1 MEINSLATSVKMVF
15 GLAIALVPC
24 VAITAIMVDGNYILA
39 ISVSLCF
46 LLLGALMSRGQ
57 RLLTT
62 IGAALA
68 LLGQAIA
75 LNGAFQGHAWQIDS
89 HMLYFALLASLVIL
103 RSIPV
108 LLFAAAVV
116 AIHHASLSILM
127 PTLIYPSGGLWD
139 NIERTLLHAGVV
151 ILETG
156 ALVITVLQ
164 LKRLQKEMQ
173 SKTDE
178 VLQSLVLSD
187 AARKEAQLSQR
198 QAEEAKQE
206 AQLARERAEAT
217 VLQLEA
223 AEVTRRSAEVE
234 KRKIQKE
241 HIERDQ
247 AKSQEQAMVVEAL
260 RIGLRRLG
268 TGDLTARISRSL
280 PKEYDELRDG
290 FNAAIRSLEEMV
302 SEVAMRS
309 MQMDAEIHEISMSTN
324 DLALQTE
331 QQAMTLGSTSLALD
345 ALTRIVKEN
354 ADSVEK
360 VNASSQTAQSSAR
373 QSGEIVSDASVA
385 MELIKAE
392 AQEIAKIVEVIDAI
406 SFQTNLLA
414 LNAGVE
420 AARAGDAGRGF
431 AVVASEVRALAQR
444 SAESATDIRTII
456 SRSEGQVANGSD
468 KISDSV
474 SALEKVVAGVQAIT
488 EKMELIASSTQQQ
501 SMEISSV
508 NASVG
513 DLGTATQRNAARFEQ
528 TNAACLS
535 LAQNASTLR
544 ELTERFKTAKAERE
558 TWKVA

>member
-1 MEINSLATSVKMVF
+1 MEMNSLATSVKMVF

-24 VAITAIMVDGNYILA
+24 VAIAAIMVGGNYIWA

-46 LLLGALMSRGQ
+46 LLLGAIMARGQ

-62 IGAALA
+62 IGAAMA
-68 LLGQAIA
+68 LIGQAIA
-75 LNGAFQGHAWQIDS
+75 LNGAFQGHPWQIDS

-103 RSIPV
+103 RSVPALI
-108 LLFAAAVV
+108 FAAGVI
-116 AIHHASLSILM
+116 AIHHASLSVLM
-127 PTLIYPSGGLWD
+127 PTLIYPSGGIWD
-139 NIERTLLHAGVV
+139 NIERTLLHAGIVL
-151 ILETG
+151 LETM
-156 ALVITVLQ
+156 ALVITVQQ
-164 LKRLQKEMQ
+164 LMRLQKAMAL
-173 SKTDE
+173 KADE
-178 VLQSLVLSD
+178 LLASLALSD
-187 AARKEAQLSQR
+187 AARREAQLSQK
-198 QAEEAKQE
+198 QAESAKQE
-206 AQLARERAEAT
+206 AQLAQERAEAT

-223 AEVTRRSAEVE
+223 AEVTRLSAEAE
-234 KRKIQKE
+234 NRKIQKD
-241 HIERDQ
+241 HIEHDQ
-247 AKSQEQAMVVEAL
+247 AKSQEQAQVVEAL
-260 RIGLRRLG
+260 RVGLRRLE

-290 FNAAIRSLEEMV
+290 FNAAVRSLEEMV
-302 SEVAMRS
+302 SEVAVRS
-309 MQMDAEIHEISMSTN
+309 MQMDAEIHEISISTN

-331 QQAMTLGSTSLALD
+331 QQAMTLGSTSLALE

-354 ADSVEK
+354 ADSVEE
-360 VNASSQTAQSSAR
+360 VNGSSQTAQLSAK
-373 QSGEIVSDASVA
+373 QSGEIVLDASVA
-385 MELIKAE
+385 MQLIMAE

-444 SAESATDIRTII
+444 SAESATGIRTII
-456 SRSEGQVANGSD
+456 SRSEEQVANGSN

-474 SALEKVVAGVQAIT
+474 SALEKVVAGVQVIT
-488 EKMELIASSTQQQ
+488 EKMELIAGSTQQQ
-501 SMEISSV
+501 SAEISSV
-508 NASVG
+508 NVSVG

-544 ELTERFKTAKAERE
+544 ELTERFRTSKAETGSLR
-558 TWKVA
+558 VA

>member
-1 MEINSLATSVKMVF
+1 MEINSLRASVKMVF
-15 GLAIALVPC
+15 ALAIALVPC
-24 VAITAIMVDGNYILA
+24 VLIAAFMVGGNYIWA
-39 ISVSLCF
+39 VSVSLCF
-46 LLLGALMSRGQ
+46 LVFGALMARGQ

-68 LLGQAIA
+68 LMGQAIA

-103 RSIPV
+103 RSIPA
-108 LLFAAAVV
+108 LLFAAAII
-116 AIHHASLSILM
+116 ALHHASLSVLM
-127 PTLIYPSGGLWD
+127 PSLIYPTGGLWE
-139 NIERTLLHAGVV
+139 NIERTLLHAGIVV
-151 ILETG
+151 LETV

-164 LKRLQKEMQ
+164 LVRLERATQL
-173 SKTDE
+173 KTNE
-178 VLQSLVLSD
+178 LLESLAVSD
-187 AARKEAQLSQR
+187 AARKEAQLSQK
-198 QAEEAKQE
+198 QAEEAKQD
-206 AQLARERAEAT
+206 AQQAQERAEAT

-223 AEVTRRSAEVE
+223 AEVTRQSAEIE
-234 KRKIQKE
+234 KHKIQKN
-241 HIERDQ
+241 HDERDK
-247 AKSQEQAMVVEAL
+247 AKSQEQALVVEAL
-260 RIGLRRLG
+260 RIALRRLG

-290 FNAAIRSLEEMV
+290 FNAAVRSLEEMV
-302 SEVAMRS
+302 SEVATRS

-331 QQAMTLGSTSLALD
+331 QQAMTLGSTSLALG

-354 ADSVEK
+354 ADSVDE
-360 VNASSQTAQSSAR
+360 VNGSSQSAQLSAK

-385 MELIKAE
+385 MQLVMGE

-456 SRSEGQVANGSD
+456 SRSEEQVARGSN

-474 SALEKVVAGVQAIT
+474 SALEKVVAAVQGIT
-488 EKMELIASSTQQQ
+488 ERMELIAGSTQQQ
-501 SMEISSV
+501 SVEISSV

-513 DLGTATQRNAARFEQ
+513 DLGAATQRNAAQFEQ

-544 ELTERFKTAKAERE
+544 ELTERFKTAKTEME
-558 TWKVA
+558 NWKVA

>member
-1 MEINSLATSVKMVF
+1 MEINSLRASVKMVF
-15 GLAIALVPC
+15 ALAIALVPC
-24 VAITAIMVDGNYILA
+24 VLIAAFMVGGNYIWA
-39 ISVSLCF
+39 VSVSLCF
-46 LLLGALMSRGQ
+46 LVFGALMARGQ

-68 LLGQAIA
+68 LMGQAIA

-103 RSIPV
+103 RSIPA
-108 LLFAAAVV
+108 LLFAAAII
-116 AIHHASLSILM
+116 ALHHASLSVLM
-127 PTLIYPSGGLWD
+127 PSLIYPTGGLWE
-139 NIERTLLHAGVV
+139 NIERTLLHAGIVV
-151 ILETG
+151 LETV

-164 LKRLQKEMQ
+164 LVRLERATQL
-173 SKTDE
+173 KTNE
-178 VLQSLVLSD
+178 LLESLAVSD
-187 AARKEAQLSQR
+187 AARKEAQLSQK
-198 QAEEAKQE
+198 QAEEAKQD
-206 AQLARERAEAT
+206 AQQAQEQAEAT

-223 AEVTRRSAEVE
+223 AEVTRQSAEIE
-234 KRKIQKE
+234 KHKIQKN
-241 HIERDQ
+241 HDERDK
-247 AKSQEQAMVVEAL
+247 AKSQEQALVVEAL
-260 RIGLRRLG
+260 RIALRRLG

-290 FNAAIRSLEEMV
+290 FNAAVRSLEEMV
-302 SEVAMRS
+302 SEVATRS

-331 QQAMTLGSTSLALD
+331 QQAMTLGSTSLALG

-354 ADSVEK
+354 ADSVDE
-360 VNASSQTAQSSAR
+360 VNGSSQSAQLSAK

-385 MELIKAE
+385 MQLVMGE

-456 SRSEGQVANGSD
+456 SRSEEQVARGSN

-474 SALEKVVAGVQAIT
+474 SALEKVVAAVQGIT
-488 EKMELIASSTQQQ
+488 ERMELIAGSTQQQ
-501 SMEISSV
+501 SVEISSV

-513 DLGTATQRNAARFEQ
+513 DLGAATQRNAAQFEQ

-544 ELTERFKTAKAERE
+544 ELTERFKTAKTEME
-558 TWKVA
+558 NWKVA

>member
-1 MEINSLATSVKMVF
+1 MEINSLRASVKMVF
-15 GLAIALVPC
+15 ALAIALVPC
-24 VAITAIMVDGNYILA
+24 VLIAAFVVGGNYIWA
-39 ISVSLCF
+39 VSVSLCF
-46 LLLGALMSRGQ
+46 LVFGALMARGQ

-68 LLGQAIA
+68 LMGQAIA

-103 RSIPV
+103 RSIPA
-108 LLFAAAVV
+108 LLFAAAII
-116 AIHHASLSILM
+116 ALHHASLSVLM
-127 PTLIYPSGGLWD
+127 PSLIYPTGGLWE
-139 NIERTLLHAGVV
+139 NIERTLLHAGIVV
-151 ILETG
+151 LETV

-164 LKRLQKEMQ
+164 LVRLERATQL
-173 SKTDE
+173 KTNE
-178 VLQSLVLSD
+178 LLESLAVSD
-187 AARKEAQLSQR
+187 AARKEAQLSQK
-198 QAEEAKQE
+198 QAEEAKQD
-206 AQLARERAEAT
+206 AQQAQERAEAT

-223 AEVTRRSAEVE
+223 AEVTRQSAEIE
-234 KRKIQKE
+234 KHKIQKN
-241 HIERDQ
+241 HDERDK
-247 AKSQEQAMVVEAL
+247 AKSQEQALVVEAL
-260 RIGLRRLG
+260 RIALRRLG

-290 FNAAIRSLEEMV
+290 FNAAVRSLEEMV
-302 SEVAMRS
+302 SEVATRS

-331 QQAMTLGSTSLALD
+331 QQAMTLGSTSLALG

-354 ADSVEK
+354 ADSVDE
-360 VNASSQTAQSSAR
+360 VNGSSQSAQLSAK

-385 MELIKAE
+385 MQLVMGE

-456 SRSEGQVANGSD
+456 SRSEEQVARGSN

-474 SALEKVVAGVQAIT
+474 SALEKVVAAVQGIT
-488 EKMELIASSTQQQ
+488 ERMELIAGSTQQQ
-501 SMEISSV
+501 SVEISSV

-513 DLGTATQRNAARFEQ
+513 DLGAATQRNAAQFEQ

-544 ELTERFKTAKAERE
+544 ELTERFKTAKTEME
-558 TWKVA
+558 NWKVA

>member
-1 MEINSLATSVKMVF
+1 
-15 GLAIALVPC
+15 
-24 VAITAIMVDGNYILA
+24 
-39 ISVSLCF
+39 
-46 LLLGALMSRGQ
+46 
-57 RLLTT
+57 
-62 IGAALA
+62 
-68 LLGQAIA
+68 
-75 LNGAFQGHAWQIDS
+75 
-89 HMLYFALLASLVIL
+89 
-103 RSIPV
+103 
-108 LLFAAAVV
+108 
-116 AIHHASLSILM
+116 LM
-127 PTLIYPSGGLWD
+127 PSLIYPTGGLWE
-139 NIERTLLHAGVV
+139 NIERTLLHAGIVV
-151 ILETG
+151 LETV

-164 LKRLQKEMQ
+164 LVRLERATQL
-173 SKTDE
+173 KTNE
-178 VLQSLVLSD
+178 LLESLAVSD
-187 AARKEAQLSQR
+187 AARKEAQLSQK
-198 QAEEAKQE
+198 QAEEAKQD
-206 AQLARERAEAT
+206 AQQAQERAEAT

-223 AEVTRRSAEVE
+223 AEVTRQSAEIE
-234 KRKIQKE
+234 KHKIQKN
-241 HIERDQ
+241 HDERDK
-247 AKSQEQAMVVEAL
+247 AKSQEQALVVEAL
-260 RIGLRRLG
+260 RIALRRLG

-290 FNAAIRSLEEMV
+290 FNAAVRSLEEMV
-302 SEVAMRS
+302 SEVATRS

-331 QQAMTLGSTSLALD
+331 QQAMTLGSTSLALG

-354 ADSVEK
+354 ADSVDE
-360 VNASSQTAQSSAR
+360 VNGSSQSAQLSAK

-385 MELIKAE
+385 MQLVMGE

-456 SRSEGQVANGSD
+456 SRSEEQVAKGSN

-474 SALEKVVAGVQAIT
+474 SALEKVVAAVQGIT
-488 EKMELIASSTQQQ
+488 ERMELIAGSTQQQ
-501 SMEISSV
+501 SVEISSV

-513 DLGTATQRNAARFEQ
+513 DLGAATQRNAAQFEQ

-544 ELTERFKTAKAERE
+544 ELTERFKTAKTEME
-558 TWKVA
+558 NWKVA

>member
-1 MEINSLATSVKMVF
+1 MVF
-15 GLAIALVPC
+15 ALAIALVPC
-24 VAITAIMVDGNYILA
+24 VLVAAFMVGGNYIWA
-39 ISVSLCF
+39 VSVSLCF
-46 LLLGALMSRGQ
+46 LVFGALMARGQ

-68 LLGQAIA
+68 LMGQAIA

-103 RSIPV
+103 RSIPA
-108 LLFAAAVV
+108 LLFAAAII
-116 AIHHASLSILM
+116 ALHHASLSVLM
-127 PTLIYPSGGLWD
+127 PSLIYPTGGLWD
-139 NIERTLLHAGVV
+139 NIERTLLHAGIVV
-151 ILETG
+151 LETV

-164 LKRLQKEMQ
+164 LVRLERATQL
-173 SKTDE
+173 KTNE
-178 VLQSLVLSD
+178 LLESLAVSD
-187 AARKEAQLSQR
+187 AARKEAQLSQK
-198 QAEEAKQE
+198 QAEEAKQD
-206 AQLARERAEAT
+206 AQQAQERAEAT

-223 AEVTRRSAEVE
+223 AEVTRQSAEIE
-234 KRKIQKE
+234 KHKIQKN
-241 HIERDQ
+241 HDERDK
-247 AKSQEQAMVVEAL
+247 AKSQEQALVVEAL
-260 RIGLRRLG
+260 RIALRRLG

-290 FNAAIRSLEEMV
+290 FNAAVRSLEEMV
-302 SEVAMRS
+302 SEVATRS

-331 QQAMTLGSTSLALD
+331 QQAMTLGSTSLALG

-354 ADSVEK
+354 ADSVDE
-360 VNASSQTAQSSAR
+360 VNGSSQSAQLSAK

-385 MELIKAE
+385 MQLVMGE

-456 SRSEGQVANGSD
+456 SRSEEQVAKGSN

-474 SALEKVVAGVQAIT
+474 SALEKVVAAVQGIT
-488 EKMELIASSTQQQ
+488 ERMELIAGSTQQQ
-501 SMEISSV
+501 SVEISSV

-513 DLGTATQRNAARFEQ
+513 DLGAATQRNAAQFEQ

-544 ELTERFKTAKAERE
+544 ELTERFKTAKTEME
-558 TWKVA
+558 NWKVA

>member
-1 MEINSLATSVKMVF
+1 MEINSLRASVKMVF
-15 GLAIALVPC
+15 ALAIALVPC
-24 VAITAIMVDGNYILA
+24 VLIAAFMVGGNYIWA
-39 ISVSLCF
+39 VSVSLCF
-46 LLLGALMSRGQ
+46 LVFGALMARGQ

-68 LLGQAIA
+68 LMGQAIA

-103 RSIPV
+103 RSIPA
-108 LLFAAAVV
+108 LLFAAAII
-116 AIHHASLSILM
+116 ALHHASLSVLM
-127 PTLIYPSGGLWD
+127 PSLIYPTGGLWE
-139 NIERTLLHAGVV
+139 NIERTLLHAGIVV
-151 ILETG
+151 LETV

-164 LKRLQKEMQ
+164 LVRLERATQL
-173 SKTDE
+173 KTNE
-178 VLQSLVLSD
+178 LLESLAVSD
-187 AARKEAQLSQR
+187 AARKEAQLSQK
-198 QAEEAKQE
+198 QAEEAKQD
-206 AQLARERAEAT
+206 AQQAQERAEAT

-223 AEVTRRSAEVE
+223 AEVTRQSAEVE
-234 KRKIQKE
+234 KHKIQKN
-241 HIERDQ
+241 HDERDK
-247 AKSQEQAMVVEAL
+247 AKSQEQALVVEAL
-260 RIGLRRLG
+260 RIALRRLG

-290 FNAAIRSLEEMV
+290 FNAAVRSLEEMV
-302 SEVAMRS
+302 SEVATRS

-331 QQAMTLGSTSLALD
+331 QQAMTLGSTSLALG

-354 ADSVEK
+354 ADSVDE
-360 VNASSQTAQSSAR
+360 VNGSSQSAQLSAK

-385 MELIKAE
+385 MQLVMGE

-456 SRSEGQVANGSD
+456 SRSEEQVAKGSN

-474 SALEKVVAGVQAIT
+474 SALEKVVAAVQGIT
-488 EKMELIASSTQQQ
+488 ERMELIAGSTQQQ
-501 SMEISSV
+501 SVEISSV

-513 DLGTATQRNAARFEQ
+513 DLGAATQRNAAQFEQ

-544 ELTERFKTAKAERE
+544 ELTERFKTAKTEME
-558 TWKVA
+558 NWKVA

>member
-1 MEINSLATSVKMVF
+1 MVF
-15 GLAIALVPC
+15 ALAIALVPC
-24 VAITAIMVDGNYILA
+24 VLIAAFMVGGNYIWA
-39 ISVSLCF
+39 VSVSLCF
-46 LLLGALMSRGQ
+46 LVFGALMARGQ

-68 LLGQAIA
+68 LMGQAIA

-103 RSIPV
+103 RSIPA
-108 LLFAAAVV
+108 LLFAAAII
-116 AIHHASLSILM
+116 ALHHASLSVLM
-127 PTLIYPSGGLWD
+127 PSLIYPTGGLWE
-139 NIERTLLHAGVV
+139 NIERTLLHAGIVV
-151 ILETG
+151 LETV

-164 LKRLQKEMQ
+164 LVSLERATQL
-173 SKTDE
+173 KTNE
-178 VLQSLVLSD
+178 LLESLAVSD
-187 AARKEAQLSQR
+187 AARKEAQLSQK
-198 QAEEAKQE
+198 QAEEAKQD
-206 AQLARERAEAT
+206 AQQAQERAEAT

-223 AEVTRRSAEVE
+223 AEVTRQSAEIE
-234 KRKIQKE
+234 KHKIQKN
-241 HIERDQ
+241 HDERDK
-247 AKSQEQAMVVEAL
+247 AKSQEQALVVEAL
-260 RIGLRRLG
+260 RIALRRLG

-290 FNAAIRSLEEMV
+290 FNAAVRSLEEMV
-302 SEVAMRS
+302 SEVATRS

-331 QQAMTLGSTSLALD
+331 QQAMTLGSTSLALG

-354 ADSVEK
+354 ADSVDE
-360 VNASSQTAQSSAR
+360 VNGSSQSAQLSAK

-385 MELIKAE
+385 MQLVMGE

-456 SRSEGQVANGSD
+456 SRSEEQVARGSN

-474 SALEKVVAGVQAIT
+474 SALEKVVAAVQGIT
-488 EKMELIASSTQQQ
+488 ERMELIAGSTQQQ
-501 SMEISSV
+501 SVEISSV

-513 DLGTATQRNAARFEQ
+513 DLGAATQRNAAQFEQ

-544 ELTERFKTAKAERE
+544 ELTERFKTAKTEME
-558 TWKVA
+558 NWKVA

>member
-1 MEINSLATSVKMVF
+1 MEINSLRASVKMVF
-15 GLAIALVPC
+15 ALAIALVPC
-24 VAITAIMVDGNYILA
+24 VVIAAFLVGGNYIWA
-39 ISVSLCF
+39 VSVSLCF
-46 LLLGALMSRGQ
+46 LVFGALMARGQ

-68 LLGQAIA
+68 LMGQAIA

-103 RSIPV
+103 RSIPA
-108 LLFAAAVV
+108 LLFAAAII
-116 AIHHASLSILM
+116 ALHHASLSVLM
-127 PTLIYPSGGLWD
+127 PSLIYPTGGLWE
-139 NIERTLLHAGVV
+139 NIERTLLHAGIVV
-151 ILETG
+151 LETV

-164 LKRLQKEMQ
+164 LVRLERATQL
-173 SKTDE
+173 KTNE
-178 VLQSLVLSD
+178 LLESLAVSD
-187 AARKEAQLSQR
+187 AARKEAQLSQK
-198 QAEEAKQE
+198 QAEEAKQD
-206 AQLARERAEAT
+206 AQQAQERAEAT

-223 AEVTRRSAEVE
+223 AEVTRQSAEIE
-234 KRKIQKE
+234 KHKIQKN
-241 HIERDQ
+241 HDERDKE
-247 AKSQEQAMVVEAL
+247 KSQEQALVVEAL
-260 RIGLRRLG
+260 RIALRRLG

-290 FNAAIRSLEEMV
+290 FNAAVRSLEEMV
-302 SEVAMRS
+302 SEVATRS

-331 QQAMTLGSTSLALD
+331 QQAMTLGSTSLALG

-354 ADSVEK
+354 ADSVDE
-360 VNASSQTAQSSAR
+360 VNGSSQSAQLSAK

-385 MELIKAE
+385 MQLVMGE

-456 SRSEGQVANGSD
+456 SRSEEQVARGSN

-474 SALEKVVAGVQAIT
+474 SALEKVVAAVQGIT
-488 EKMELIASSTQQQ
+488 ERMELIAGSTQQQ
-501 SMEISSV
+501 SVEISSV

-513 DLGTATQRNAARFEQ
+513 DLGAATQRNAAQFEQ

-544 ELTERFKTAKAERE
+544 ELTERFKTAKTEME
-558 TWKVA
+558 NWKVA

>member
-1 MEINSLATSVKMVF
+1 MEINSLRASVKMVF
-15 GLAIALVPC
+15 ALAIALVPC
-24 VAITAIMVDGNYILA
+24 VLVAAFMVGGNYIWA
-39 ISVSLCF
+39 VSVSLCF
-46 LLLGALMSRGQ
+46 LVFGALMARGQ

-68 LLGQAIA
+68 LMGQAIA

-103 RSIPV
+103 RSIPA
-108 LLFAAAVV
+108 LLFAAAII
-116 AIHHASLSILM
+116 ALHHASLSVLM
-127 PTLIYPSGGLWD
+127 PSLIYPTGGLWD
-139 NIERTLLHAGVV
+139 NIERTLLHAGIVV
-151 ILETG
+151 LETV

-164 LKRLQKEMQ
+164 LVRLERATQL
-173 SKTDE
+173 KTNE
-178 VLQSLVLSD
+178 LLESLAVSD
-187 AARKEAQLSQR
+187 AARKEAQLSQK
-198 QAEEAKQE
+198 QAEEAKQD
-206 AQLARERAEAT
+206 AQQAQERAEAT

-223 AEVTRRSAEVE
+223 AEVTRQSAEIE
-234 KRKIQKE
+234 KHKIQKN
-241 HIERDQ
+241 HDERDK
-247 AKSQEQAMVVEAL
+247 AKSQEQALVVEAL
-260 RIGLRRLG
+260 RIALRRLG

-290 FNAAIRSLEEMV
+290 FNAAVRSLEEMV
-302 SEVAMRS
+302 SEVATRS

-331 QQAMTLGSTSLALD
+331 QQAMTLGSTSLALG

-354 ADSVEK
+354 ADSVDE
-360 VNASSQTAQSSAR
+360 VNGSSQSAQLSAK

-385 MELIKAE
+385 MQLVMGE

-456 SRSEGQVANGSD
+456 SRSEEQVAKGSN

-474 SALEKVVAGVQAIT
+474 SALEKVVAAVQGIT
-488 EKMELIASSTQQQ
+488 ERMELIAGSTQQQ
-501 SMEISSV
+501 SVEISSV

-513 DLGTATQRNAARFEQ
+513 DLGAATQRNAAQFEQ

-544 ELTERFKTAKAERE
+544 ELTERFKTAKTEME
-558 TWKVA
+558 NWKVA

>member
-1 MEINSLATSVKMVF
+1 MEINSLRASVKMVF
-15 GLAIALVPC
+15 ALAIALVPC
-24 VAITAIMVDGNYILA
+24 VLIAAFMVGGNYIWA
-39 ISVSLCF
+39 VSVSLCF
-46 LLLGALMSRGQ
+46 LVFGALMARGQ

-68 LLGQAIA
+68 LMGQAIA

-103 RSIPV
+103 RSIPA
-108 LLFAAAVV
+108 LLFAAAII
-116 AIHHASLSILM
+116 ALHHASLSVLM
-127 PTLIYPSGGLWD
+127 PSLIYPTGGLWE
-139 NIERTLLHAGVV
+139 NIERTLLHAGIVV
-151 ILETG
+151 LETV

-164 LKRLQKEMQ
+164 LVRLERATQL
-173 SKTDE
+173 KTNE
-178 VLQSLVLSD
+178 LLESLAVSD
-187 AARKEAQLSQR
+187 AARKEAQLSQK
-198 QAEEAKQE
+198 QAEEAKQD
-206 AQLARERAEAT
+206 AQQAQERAEAT

-223 AEVTRRSAEVE
+223 AEVTRQSAEIE
-234 KRKIQKE
+234 KHKIQKN
-241 HIERDQ
+241 HDERDK
-247 AKSQEQAMVVEAL
+247 AKSQEQALVVEAL
-260 RIGLRRLG
+260 RIALRRLG

-290 FNAAIRSLEEMV
+290 FNAAVRSLEEMV
-302 SEVAMRS
+302 SEVATRS

-331 QQAMTLGSTSLALD
+331 QQAMTLGSTSLALG

-354 ADSVEK
+354 ADSVDE
-360 VNASSQTAQSSAR
+360 VNGSSQSAQLSAK

-385 MELIKAE
+385 MQLVMGE

-456 SRSEGQVANGSD
+456 SRSEEQVAKGSN

-474 SALEKVVAGVQAIT
+474 SALEKVVAAVQGIT
-488 EKMELIASSTQQQ
+488 ERMELIAGSTQQQ
-501 SMEISSV
+501 SVEISSV

-513 DLGTATQRNAARFEQ
+513 DLGAATQRNAAQFEQ

-544 ELTERFKTAKAERE
+544 ELTERFKTAKTEME
-558 TWKVA
+558 NWKVA

>member
-1 MEINSLATSVKMVF
+1 MEINSLRASVKMVF
-15 GLAIALVPC
+15 ALAIALVPC
-24 VAITAIMVDGNYILA
+24 VVIAAFLVGGNYIWA
-39 ISVSLCF
+39 VSVSLCF
-46 LLLGALMSRGQ
+46 LVFGALMARGQ

-68 LLGQAIA
+68 LMGQAIA

-103 RSIPV
+103 RSIPA
-108 LLFAAAVV
+108 LLFAAAII
-116 AIHHASLSILM
+116 ALHHASLSVLM
-127 PTLIYPSGGLWD
+127 PSLIYPTGGLWE
-139 NIERTLLHAGVV
+139 NIERTLLHAGIVV
-151 ILETG
+151 LETV

-164 LKRLQKEMQ
+164 LVRLERATQL
-173 SKTDE
+173 KTNE
-178 VLQSLVLSD
+178 LLESLAVSD
-187 AARKEAQLSQR
+187 AARKEAQLSQK
-198 QAEEAKQE
+198 QAEEAKQD
-206 AQLARERAEAT
+206 AQQAQERAEAT

-223 AEVTRRSAEVE
+223 AEVTRQSAEVE
-234 KRKIQKE
+234 KHKIQKN
-241 HIERDQ
+241 HDERDK
-247 AKSQEQAMVVEAL
+247 AKSQEQALVVEAL
-260 RIGLRRLG
+260 RIALRRLG

-290 FNAAIRSLEEMV
+290 FNAAVRSLEEMV
-302 SEVAMRS
+302 SEVATRS

-331 QQAMTLGSTSLALD
+331 QQAMTLGSTSLALG

-354 ADSVEK
+354 ADSVDE
-360 VNASSQTAQSSAR
+360 VNGSSQSAQLSAK

-385 MELIKAE
+385 MQLVMGE

-456 SRSEGQVANGSD
+456 SRSEEQVARGSN

-474 SALEKVVAGVQAIT
+474 SALEKVVAAVQGIT
-488 EKMELIASSTQQQ
+488 ERMELIAGSTQQQ
-501 SMEISSV
+501 SVEISSV

-513 DLGTATQRNAARFEQ
+513 DLGAATQRNAAQFEQ

-544 ELTERFKTAKAERE
+544 ELTERFKTAKTEME
-558 TWKVA
+558 NWKVA

>member
-1 MEINSLATSVKMVF
+1 MEINSLRASVKMVF
-15 GLAIALVPC
+15 ALAIALVPC
-24 VAITAIMVDGNYILA
+24 VLIAAFVVGGNYIWA
-39 ISVSLCF
+39 VSVSLCF
-46 LLLGALMSRGQ
+46 LVFGALMARGQ

-68 LLGQAIA
+68 LMGQAIA

-103 RSIPV
+103 RSIPA
-108 LLFAAAVV
+108 LLFAAAII
-116 AIHHASLSILM
+116 AFHHASLSVLM
-127 PTLIYPSGGLWD
+127 PSLIYPTGGLWE
-139 NIERTLLHAGVV
+139 NIERTLLHAGIVV
-151 ILETG
+151 LETV
-156 ALVITVLQ
+156 ALVITVIQLVRLERATQ
-164 LKRLQKEMQ
+164 LKTNELLE
-173 SKTDE
+173 
-178 VLQSLVLSD
+178 SLAVSD
-187 AARKEAQLSQR
+187 AARKEAQLSQK

-206 AQLARERAEAT
+206 AQQAQERAEAT

-223 AEVTRRSAEVE
+223 AEVTRQSAEIE
-234 KRKIQKE
+234 KHKIQKN
-241 HIERDQ
+241 HDERDK
-247 AKSQEQAMVVEAL
+247 AKSQEQALVVEAL
-260 RIGLRRLG
+260 RIALRRLG

-290 FNAAIRSLEEMV
+290 FNAAVRSLEEMV
-302 SEVAMRS
+302 SEVATRS

-331 QQAMTLGSTSLALD
+331 QQAMTLGSTSLALG

-354 ADSVEK
+354 ADSVDE
-360 VNASSQTAQSSAR
+360 VNGSSQSAQLSAK

-385 MELIKAE
+385 MQLVMGE

-456 SRSEGQVANGSD
+456 SRSEEQVAKGSN

-474 SALEKVVAGVQAIT
+474 SALEKVVAAVQGIT
-488 EKMELIASSTQQQ
+488 ERMELIAGSTQQQ
-501 SMEISSV
+501 SVEISSV

-513 DLGTATQRNAARFEQ
+513 DLGAATQRNAAQFEQ

-544 ELTERFKTAKAERE
+544 ELTERFKTAKTEME
-558 TWKVA
+558 NWKVA

>member
-1 MEINSLATSVKMVF
+1 MEINSLRASVKMVF
-15 GLAIALVPC
+15 ALAIALVPC
-24 VAITAIMVDGNYILA
+24 VLIAAFMVGGNYIWA
-39 ISVSLCF
+39 VSVSLCF
-46 LLLGALMSRGQ
+46 LVFGALMARGQ

-68 LLGQAIA
+68 LMGQAIA

-103 RSIPV
+103 RSIPA
-108 LLFAAAVV
+108 LLFAAAII
-116 AIHHASLSILM
+116 ALHHASLSVLM
-127 PTLIYPSGGLWD
+127 PSLIYPTGGLWE
-139 NIERTLLHAGVV
+139 NIERTLLHAGIVV
-151 ILETG
+151 LETV

-164 LKRLQKEMQ
+164 LVSLERATQL
-173 SKTDE
+173 KTNE
-178 VLQSLVLSD
+178 LLESLAVSD
-187 AARKEAQLSQR
+187 AARKEAQLSQK
-198 QAEEAKQE
+198 QAEEAKQD
-206 AQLARERAEAT
+206 AQQAQERAEAT

-223 AEVTRRSAEVE
+223 AEVTRQSAEIE
-234 KRKIQKE
+234 KHKIQKN
-241 HIERDQ
+241 HDERDK
-247 AKSQEQAMVVEAL
+247 AKSQEQALVVEAL
-260 RIGLRRLG
+260 RIALRRLG

-290 FNAAIRSLEEMV
+290 FNAAVRSLEEMV
-302 SEVAMRS
+302 SEVATRS

-331 QQAMTLGSTSLALD
+331 QQAMTLGSTSLALG

-354 ADSVEK
+354 ADSVDE
-360 VNASSQTAQSSAR
+360 VNGSSQSAQLSAK

-385 MELIKAE
+385 MQLVMGE

-456 SRSEGQVANGSD
+456 SRSEEQVARGSN

-474 SALEKVVAGVQAIT
+474 SALEKVVAAVQGIT
-488 EKMELIASSTQQQ
+488 ERMELIAGSTQQQ
-501 SMEISSV
+501 SVEISSV

-513 DLGTATQRNAARFEQ
+513 DLGAATQRNAAQFEQ

-544 ELTERFKTAKAERE
+544 ELTERFKTAKTEME
-558 TWKVA
+558 NWKVA